1 MQVSLDNKDAKAIHT
16 NYSSRVGWNE
26 VLSIFQYQEEFDR
39 YNWDLLCNDLI
50 VTISIF
56 RFYWSSPSGFNIEF
70 FREDSGYSYSQIESD
85 IRQEQ

>member
-39 YNWDLLCNDLI
+39 YNWALLCNDFIVIIILFSGSTGVLPLGLI
-50 VTISIF
+50 L
-56 RFYWSSPSGFNIEF
+56 SSSERTLGTLTVK
-70 FREDSGYSYSQIESD
+70 
-85 IRQEQ
+85 

>member
-39 YNWDLLCNDLI
+39 YNWDYVMILLLLFLFSGSTG
-50 VTISIF
+50 VLPQGSIL
-56 RFYWSSPSGFNIEF
+56 SSSERTLGTLTVK
-70 FREDSGYSYSQIESD
+70 
-85 IRQEQ
+85 

>member
-39 YNWDLLCNDLI
+39 YNCNLLCM
-50 VTISIF
+50 ISLLLFLFSGSTGVLPQGSIL
-56 RFYWSSPSGFNIEF
+56 SSSERTLGTLTVK
-70 FREDSGYSYSQIESD
+70 
-85 IRQEQ
+85 

>member
-39 YNWDLLCNDLI
+39 YNWDLLTSLLSFLFQ
-50 VTISIF
+50 VLL
-56 RFYWSSPSGFNIEF
+56 EF
-70 FREDSGYSYSQIESD
+70 SLRVQY
-85 IRQEQ
+85 